1 MKKFFVVISL
11 VALSV
16 LLMCTTSSAAPPV
29 PNPPP
34 ADVATIEL
42 DGDLPT
48 RLEVGQSET
57 ISINVTSCEPFIMTM
72 AMSDAYFPGRGVFFS
87 GSDTATHATSTML
100 QLTITGKNS
109 TADLAEVCGWYAPE
123 TECVGPGVAP
133 LAVVVRI
140 LYKGGVTYAEQ
151 FPFTVTV
158 P

>member
-11 VALSV
+11 AALSV

-34 ADVATIEL
+34 ADVATIEV
-42 DGDLPT
+42 DSELPT
-48 RLEVGQSET
+48 LLEVGQSET

-72 AMSDAYFPGRGVFFS
+72 AMSNAYFPGRGVFFS
-87 GSDTATHATSTML
+87 DSDTATHATSTML

-109 TADLAEVCGWYAPE
+109 TADLPRVCGWYAHE

-140 LYKGGVTYAEQ
+140 LYEGGVTYATQ

>member
-11 VALSV
+11 VTLSV
-16 LLMCTTSSAAPPV
+16 LVMCTTSPAAPPV

-34 ADVATIEL
+34 QNVATIEL
-42 DGDLPT
+42 DDELPI

-57 ISINVTSCEPFIMTM
+57 ISIKVTSYEPFIMTM

-109 TADLAEVCGWYAPE
+109 TADLAQVCGWYAPE
-123 TECVGPGVAP
+123 SECVGPGVAP